1 MKNTIIIA
9 LLIVNVF
16 IWSSV
21 SKADD
26 YNTAVVGH
34 VIKETVSGDGVDT
47 SVLEAEMAK
56 LAYNFSLEM
65 VSVLEKNLPSILE
78 SLAVQLRQN
87 ADSEYKCKLLE
98 DTKIADKECS

>member
-65 VSVLEKNLPSILE
+65 VSVLEKKLPSILE
-78 SLAVQLRQN
+78 SLAAQLRQN

>member
-56 LAYNFSLEM
+56 LAYNFALQM
-65 VSVLEKNLPSILE
+65 TDILEKNLPVILE
-78 SLAVQLRQN
+78 SLAAELRQN

>member
-47 SVLEAEMAK
+47 SGLEAEMAK
-56 LAYNFSLEM
+56 
-65 VSVLEKNLPSILE
+65 VGI
-78 SLAVQLRQN
+78 
-87 ADSEYKCKLLE
+87 
-98 DTKIADKECS
+98 

>member
-9 LLIVNVF
+9 LTILNVI

-21 SKADD
+21 AKADD
-26 YNTAVVGH
+26 YNTAVVAH
-34 VIKETVSGDGVDT
+34 VIKEKVSGDGVDT
-47 SVLEAEMAK
+47 SVLEAEMQK
-56 LAYNFSLEM
+56 LAYNFALQM
-65 VSVLEKNLPSILE
+65 TDVLEKNLPVILE
-78 SLAVQLRQN
+78 SLAAELRQN